1 MLIYFY
7 SKRCAFSSFSN
18 RCWCPLAQLWTCT
31 YQMNCFGLMHIL
43 CEKACQHETK
53 GLVPRVWAFLVEF
66 YSLWS
71 QDRFRLHMSLFKLLC
86 SYWFKWTDG
95 KYINVKTAWF
105 DNTRPVFICV
115 KQRGIKRE
123 YIQVLFHS
131 ENGLDTSAWWFFV
144 EAVFHSGFK
153 RAQRIGATSSIFI
166 ARELERHMNYMVVVI
181 GAKRNAAISEPNRPQ
196 KRRHFVVVSLA
207 CMRRM
212 LLVVVTAKLDQADV
226 DCRGRSQE
234 RWGVGMCRPKGYHF
248 QAFLIWNRV

>member
-131 ENGLDTSAWWFFV
+131 ENGLVVIIFKQVCSA
-144 EAVFHSGFK
+144 HRSGFQGGPDST
-153 RAQRIGATSSIFI
+153 RAHDFSLKQCFTQVSNGPSASAQLRPSSLHVSWNATWII
-166 ARELERHMNYMVVVI
+166 W
-181 GAKRNAAISEPNRPQ
+181 
-196 KRRHFVVVSLA
+196 SL
-207 CMRRM
+207 
-212 LLVVVTAKLDQADV
+212 
-226 DCRGRSQE
+226 
-234 RWGVGMCRPKGYHF
+234 
-248 QAFLIWNRV
+248 